1 MKTYQSVL
9 PGATRKDCKPERER
23 KIGAQIK
30 LRLFKAFSNGFWFCH
45 DCQTSCERVEGEN
58 GQPSHCDRCGSPQI
72 DWNKPAWL
80 LEPGDLSI

>member
-9 PGATRKDCKPERER
+9 PAATRKAPCKLDRTVISNQIR
-23 KIGAQIK
+23 IGLADV
-30 LRLFKAFSNGFWFCH
+30 FSNGFWYC
-45 DCQTSCERVEGEN
+45 DTCESRCERVEGEN